1 LTEPVITINGRTLIS
16 AQVKAV
22 RGALLLADGAID
34 AIYDADRL
42 TEVIAM
48 LSAPTTER
56 AQQER
61 VLSAINKPRRDRIL
75 QLAGIAPETASARAL
90 ALAEGYAAQTGLAVD
105 EASTR
110 LRRALDAQSGN

>member
-1 LTEPVITINGRTLIS
+1 VTEPVVTINGRTLIEPQ
-16 AQVKAV
+16 ARAV
-22 RGALLLADGAID
+22 RMAIEDYRHAALPDTQ
-34 AIYDADRL
+34 DRL
-42 TEVIAM
+42 DEVLQM
-48 LSAPTTER
+48 MRSER

-61 VLSAINKPRRDRIL
+61 VLSTINKPRRDRIL